1 MGSAAYVETVMLAK
15 ALKLPAKIVT
25 GYNGTD
31 DQFAMRRGEVKGSI
45 ASRSSW
51 EGFVKNGYGRFIV
64 QIGGAHTDLP
74 QVARFGH

>member
-1 MGSAAYVETVMLAK
+1 MLAK

-31 DQFAMRRGEVKGSI
+31 DQLAMRRGEVQGSI

-51 EGFVKNGYGRFIV
+51 EQFVKNGYGRFIA
-64 QIGGAHTDLP
+64 QIGGTQNGSAAACFLRH
-74 QVARFGH
+74 